1 MSGLFGSTILEVVL
15 GLSFVYLL
23 LSLLCSSINELLAG
37 FLKLRAKDL
46 EKAIRNLLCDDDLAT
61 EVLNHPLIK
70 AMGSTR
76 TETAAVKIGAG
87 QGVDGTPRQKRSLW
101 QRIAGNWRDFAGK
114 PSYIPASTFTLAL
127 LDTITPPTG
136 RAMTA
141 GDVQQAAAALAGPEN
156 KSTAELT
163 SKETIGRAML
173 SLINESRDPR
183 QAFLTIDHI
192 KSVVNELSDPSLDA
206 NTRQDLTAAST
217 LDDLRRQVERLP
229 DGGLRTRLVDMIAES
244 QSGLDRAQQS
254 IERWFD
260 DAMDRASG
268 IYKRRTQ
275 WWLLVIAAAVT
286 LFVGADTFRLYDSLA
301 TNPTLRTTV
310 ADQAEQAIN
319 VYGVYVTPT
328 SGPVTEGVGALT
340 TDAAG
345 TTGTPTAG
353 TTEETVPPPSAGEIF
368 EELEKTSL
376 PFGYNDRPGIGPG
389 DPDTDLGEWLRW
401 LVRKIPGLLVTMFA
415 IALGAPFWFDI
426 LNRVSNIR
434 ASGRLPASTNTTAAS
449 ASSTSSGRQ

>member
-46 EKAIRNLLCDDDLAT
+46 EKAIRNLLCDENLAT
-61 EVLNHPLIK
+61 EVLSHPLIK

-87 QGVDGTPRQKRSLW
+87 QGVDGIPPQKRSLW

-156 KSTAELT
+156 KTTAELT

-183 QAFLTIDHI
+183 QVFLTIDDI
-192 KSVVNELSDPSLDA
+192 KSVIDELSDPSLDA
-206 NTRQDLTAAST
+206 NTRHALTASST

-229 DGGLRTRLVDMIAES
+229 DGGLRSRLIDMIAES

-268 IYKRRTQ
+268 IYKRRIQ

-301 TNPTLRTTV
+301 TNPGLRTALV
-310 ADQAEQAIN
+310 AQAEQATRSGGMD
-319 VYGVYVTPT
+319 VPPTP
-328 SGPVTEGVGALT
+328 
-340 TDAAG
+340 
-345 TTGTPTAG
+345 GTPTAG
-353 TTEETVPPPSAGEIF
+353 TSEETVPPPGAREIF
-368 EELEKTSL
+368 DQLGQTSL
-376 PFGYNDRPGIGPG
+376 PLGYSDRPGIGG
-389 DPDTDLGEWLRW
+389 DSSSMGEWIRW
-401 LVRKIPGLLVTMFA
+401 VAYKIPGLLVTMFA

-426 LNRVSNIR
+426 LNRVSNVR
-434 ASGRLPASTNTTAAS
+434 ASGRLPASTNATAAS
-449 ASSTSSGRQ
+449 AGPTS